1 MSIFEKDKSGALV
14 DMNDPEFSK
23 IFCNKSKVLSECM
36 IMREFREILCN

>member
-23 IFCNKSKVLSECM
+23 IYEIISKDTGSML
-36 IMREFREILCN
+36 

>member
-23 IFCNKSKVLSECM
+23 IFCDKSKVLSELYDYE
-36 IMREFREILCN
+36 RV